1 MGYDTLSAYCGGENS
16 FAMAMPKTC
25 PCVMSPCKDPEKL
38 MFYVLP
44 HPHTPL
50 EPESQPLQ
58 PPPPPS
64 DRLAERGVQCQ
75 VLEGSSQLC
84 VAVVKFSGYATPDV
98 VFNVRDKQLKPG
110 LQRDGIACRGDEE
123 VMIAQY
129 NELYSLPWNRDNEI
143 WLPVTWPEETP
154 VEAA

>member
-1 MGYDTLSAYCGGENS
+1 
-16 FAMAMPKTC
+16 
-25 PCVMSPCKDPEKL
+25 MSPCKDPEKM

-50 EPESQPLQ
+50 EPDSQPLQ

-98 VFNVRDKQLKPG
+98 VFNVRDKQLKPC
-110 LQRDGIACRGDEE
+110 LERDGITCGSNEE

-143 WLPVTWPEETP
+143 WLPVTWPEEP
-154 VEAA
+154 PAVAA